1 MHKIKVRWVIEK
13 DNKIFLVREINKH
26 FFYLPWGTLDENE
39 SFRDC
44 LKREI
49 LEEFWIEAVVWELV
63 SIREFKNEEWFYLDI
78 WFKIENV
85 CDFEN
90 INKSKASHSF
100 EYYWEWFYSF
110 DELEDCDVRPKDL
123 EKLLNE
129 KISLL

>member
-63 SIREFKNEEWFYLDI
+63 SIREFKNEEWFY
-78 WFKIENV
+78 
-85 CDFEN
+85 
-90 INKSKASHSF
+90 
-100 EYYWEWFYSF
+100 SF

-129 KISLL
+129 KINLL